1 MTYILAPIIAAAFAF
16 GLYAFPHRIWVGLK
30 TGTIKGKMGDSAA
43 REREPFWFWFY
54 VTIYAAF
61 TIVGYALV
69 GVAGRTFLGL

>member
-1 MTYILAPIIAAAFAF
+1 
-16 GLYAFPHRIWVGLK
+16 
-30 TGTIKGKMGDSAA
+30 MGDSAA